1 MRGRSILKQRIL
13 ILLLIFTICVLL
25 IFFAGCGRLCFYQT
39 GKSIEQC
46 ERDLMECF
54 YLACDIDL
62 GMQKRGYEYLDAD
75 KLPHYTKLKQVRL
88 VRSEEYMNS
97 DNRRFEPEEYWVADG
112 RCMASRLKEFQ
123 AQRGPLGSI
132 IVTLVY
138 EDETKR

>member
-13 ILLLIFTICVLL
+13 IFTNCVLL
-25 IFFAGCGRLCFYQT
+25 IFFTGCGRSCFYHT

-54 YLACDIDL
+54 YSACDIDL
-62 GMQKRGYEYLDAD
+62 CMQKRGYEFLDTD

-97 DNRRFEPEEYWVADG
+97 DNRRFKSEEYLVADG
-112 RCMASRLKEFQ
+112 RGKASRLKEYRV
-123 AQRGPLGSI
+123 QRGSAGNFIL
-132 IVTLVY
+132 TLVF
-138 EDETKR
+138 EDENK